1 MEDRMIPTIILW
13 NALIRLKDVSLQ
25 YKDMIKIIKTT
36 KNVEIL
42 ESLRNKKVCS
52 VEECPTETVFGP
64 GRAWKGST
72 ENEFFYILFIDG
84 MLSLYIS
91 EREMLLEEKGIGVG
105 MTPELQEAV
114 DVSKIDKNDGLAL
127 TKKYTSSGKMDEDM
141 ANITL
146 DDILETLDWKLAE
159 GVEMQF
165 RI

>member
-1 MEDRMIPTIILW
+1 
-13 NALIRLKDVSLQ
+13 
-25 YKDMIKIIKTT
+25 MIKIIKTT

-52 VEECPTETVFGP
+52 VEECPAETVFGP

-105 MTPELQEAV
+105 MTPELSDAV
-114 DVSKIDKNDGLAL
+114 NVSKSNENAGLAL

-141 ANITL
+141 ANIML
-146 DDILETLDWKLAE
+146 DDILETLDWKLDE
-159 GVEMQF
+159 GVEIQF
-165 RI
+165 EI